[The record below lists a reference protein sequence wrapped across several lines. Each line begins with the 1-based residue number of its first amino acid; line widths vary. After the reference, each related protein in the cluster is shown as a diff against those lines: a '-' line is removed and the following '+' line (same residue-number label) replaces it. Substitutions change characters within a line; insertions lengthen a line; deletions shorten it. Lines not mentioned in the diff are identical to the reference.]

1 MNLLDLTLLA
11 ALVIAAIGGYRM
23 GLVARGASWVGVA
36 AGIAL
41 SIWAVP
47 AVLGWF
53 EAGSATLRLLLG
65 LGVLML
71 SISLG
76 ASLGDLV
83 GYRLRRVIH
92 ATPLRPLDRIGGVAA
107 GAFGILLVLWFLLP
121 AAASVPGFVSRQVR
135 GSAIVA
141 WVRSVSP
148 SPPDPLQAIGRL
160 VEDSRF
166 PEVFADLRPAPD
178 TGPPPS
184 EIPVPQDVVQA
195 VTASTVNVESRGCGA
210 RYEGSGFALDAD
222 TVVTNAHVVAG
233 ADKVQVRRPDG
244 KVLPA
249 EVTNF
254 DDNRDLAVLH
264 VPSLGQQPL
273 ALTDAEAGVDGA
285 TIGYPGGQNTPKVSP
300 VHVEQQRT
308 AVGRDIYGQDTTRR
322 QVLFLSARL
331 AQGDSGS
338 PVIDASGKVLGVVF
352 AISPDRAST
361 AYALASSEVRGL
373 LDEQPHPGTG
383 RCQH

>member
-1 MNLLDLTLLA
+1 MNLLDLALLV
-11 ALVIAAIGGYRM
+11 ALIVAAIGGYRM
-23 GLVARGASWVGVA
+23 GLVARGASWIGVA
-36 AGIAL
+36 AGVAL

-47 AVLGWF
+47 AVLGLF
-53 EAGSATLRLLLG
+53 DSGSGTLRLLVG
-65 LGVLML
+65 LAVLL
-71 SISLG
+71 VSISLG
-76 ASLGDLV
+76 ASVGDVV

-107 GAFGILLVLWFLLP
+107 GAFGILLVLWLLLP
-121 AAASVPGFVSRQVR
+121 AAASVPGFVAQQVR
-135 GSAIVA
+135 GSSIVS

-148 SPPDPLQAIGRL
+148 TPPDPIQALGRL

-184 EIPVPQDVVQA
+184 EIPVPQDVVKA

-210 RYEGSGFALDAD
+210 RYEGSGFALQQD
-222 TVVTNAHVVAG
+222 TVITNAHVVAG
-233 ADKVQVRRPDG
+233 ADHVQVRRPDG

-249 EVTNF
+249 SVVNF

-264 VPSLGQQPL
+264 VDGLSEQPL
-273 ALTDAEAGVDGA
+273 SLTDPKAGTDGA

-308 AVGRDIYGQDTTRR
+308 AVGRDIYGQDVTRR
-322 QVLFLSARL
+322 QVLFLSAQL

-338 PVIDASGKVLGVVF
+338 PVIDAQGNVLGVVF

-373 LDEQPHPGTG
+373 MQEEQHPGTG